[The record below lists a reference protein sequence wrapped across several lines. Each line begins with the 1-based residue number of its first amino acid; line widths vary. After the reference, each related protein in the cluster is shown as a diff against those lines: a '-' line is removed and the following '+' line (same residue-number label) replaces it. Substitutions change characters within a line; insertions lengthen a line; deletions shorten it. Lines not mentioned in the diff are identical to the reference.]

1 MVVNDKKEFLIYLKS
16 LKFLGLGSEGISY
29 YDKRKKIVLKIYHD
43 CFLDEFKDCKYIT
56 KEEILK
62 FDKIVNNSYIFP
74 QEEIMYDDYV
84 IGYVTTYQQGKTI
97 DEINPL
103 RVNLE
108 NFINA
113 SLKVDDDIKILSE
126 NKILTF
132 DVLYNIMYG
141 RKKLSIIDPT
151 EYCFSKD
158 SYEHLLDTNRKNFNT
173 GIILF
178 IVDSYFN
185 EFVTDNKE
193 LNELFNDKKQNIKYF
208 LTSFKK
214 YLSEY
219 IGSDIIKLQE
229 AKKAMNKEKHKVLFV
244 RRDGI

>member
-16 LKFLGLGSEGISY
+16 LKFLGLGSEGITY
-29 YDKRKKIVLKIYHD
+29 YDQRKKIVLKIYHD
-43 CFLDEFKDCKYIT
+43 CFLEEFKIYNYLARKKLIKVDNI
-56 KEEILK
+56 
-62 FDKIVNNSYIFP
+62 NNKTYIFP

-84 IGYVTTYQQGKTI
+84 IGYITTYQQGKTI

-108 NFINA
+108 DFINA
-113 SLKVDDDIKILSE
+113 ALKVDDDIKTLSE
-126 NKILTF
+126 NGILTS
-132 DVLYNIMYG
+132 DVLYNTMYG
-141 RKKLSIIDPT
+141 RKKISIIDPT

-158 SYEHLLDTNRKNFNT
+158 SYEQLLDMNRKNFNT
-173 GIILF
+173 GVMLF
-178 IVDSYFN
+178 LVDSYFN
-185 EFVTDNKE
+185 EFVTDNKG

-219 IGSDIIKLQE
+219 IGSDITKLQE